1 MLTARQE
8 KFAQLISEGKAQAE
22 AYRQVYDVSGMK
34 DATVWT
40 EASKLVRHPQV
51 APRIEVLRA
60 EKDCIRRSLVFDHEE
75 AILAQLQH
83 EAFTAKT
90 DGARIRALELLG
102 SHAGMFTERVEVEQV
117 DRSIS
122 QIEAAI
128 RQRL

>member
-51 APRIEVLRA
+51 APRVEVLRA
-60 EKDCIRRSLVFDHEE
+60 
-75 AILAQLQH
+75 
-83 EAFTAKT
+83 
-90 DGARIRALELLG
+90 
-102 SHAGMFTERVEVEQV
+102 
-117 DRSIS
+117 
-122 QIEAAI
+122 
-128 RQRL
+128 